1 MVDVDNR
8 QKGPCAGEMKGIATL
23 MTQVWERLFIGG
35 MDDAEALADANPLV
49 GIATVITVCRE
60 TVRARAEGV
69 NYLHFPVPES
79 RPLPVGRF
87 DGIIDAL
94 WENIRWGKVLIH
106 SFAGASRAPIM
117 AAAWM
122 TVVGCKNID
131 AALADIGKM
140 RPVEPSP
147 VLLRSVKRAL
157 K

>member
-1 MVDVDNR
+1 
-8 QKGPCAGEMKGIATL
+8 

-35 MDDAEALADANPLV
+35 IADAEAITESNPF

-60 TVRARAEGV
+60 TVLAKAEGV

-94 WENIRWGKVLIH
+94 SENIRWGKVLVH
-106 SFAGASRAPIM
+106 SLAGANRAPVL

-122 TVVGCKNID
+122 HVVGCKDID
-131 AALADIGKM
+131 TALTDIGRL

-147 VLLRSVKRAL
+147 ALLRSVKRAL
-157 K
+157 G

>member
-1 MVDVDNR
+1 M
-8 QKGPCAGEMKGIATL
+8 

-35 MDDAEALADANPLV
+35 IADAEALARSNPF
-49 GIATVITVCRE
+49 GITTVITVCRE
-60 TVRARAEGV
+60 TVPARAEGI

-94 WENIRWGKVLIH
+94 WENVRWGRVLVH
-106 SFAGASRAPIM
+106 SLTGLNRAPIV

-122 TVVGCKNID
+122 HVVGCKDID
-131 AALADIGKM
+131 AALTDIGKM

-147 VLLRSVKRAL
+147 ALLRSVKRAL
-157 K
+157 G

>member
-1 MVDVDNR
+1 MVT
-8 QKGPCAGEMKGIATL
+8 K
-23 MTQVWERLFIGG
+23 VWERLYIGG
-35 MDDAEALADANPLV
+35 MDDTGELTDANTL

-60 TVRARAEGV
+60 AVRARAEGV
-69 NYLHFPVPES
+69 NYLHFPVQEF

-87 DGIIDAL
+87 DGIIDAT

-106 SFAGASRAPIM
+106 SLAGANRAPII
-117 AAAWM
+117 AAAWIHA
-122 TVVGCKNID
+122 VGCKHID

-140 RPVEPSP
+140 RPVKPSP

>member
-1 MVDVDNR
+1 MV
-8 QKGPCAGEMKGIATL
+8 
-23 MTQVWERLFIGG
+23 TQVWERLFIGG
-35 MDDAEALADANPLV
+35 MADAEALSDDNPLD
-49 GIATVITVCRE
+49 ITTVITVCRE

-69 NYLHFPVPES
+69 NYLQFPVPES

-94 WENIRWGKVLIH
+94 WESIRWGKVLVN
-106 SFAGASRAPIM
+106 SLAGANRAPVL

-122 TVVGCKNID
+122 HVVGCKNID
-131 AALADIGKM
+131 AAFVDIRKM
-140 RPVEPSP
+140 HPVEPSP

>member
-1 MVDVDNR
+1 MV
-8 QKGPCAGEMKGIATL
+8 
-23 MTQVWERLFIGG
+23 TQVWERLFIGG
-35 MDDAEALADANPLV
+35 MADAEALSDDNPLD
-49 GIATVITVCRE
+49 IATVITVCRE

-69 NYLHFPVPES
+69 NYLQFPVPES

-94 WENIRWGKVLIH
+94 WENIRWGKVLVH
-106 SFAGASRAPIM
+106 SLAGANRAPVL

-122 TVVGCKNID
+122 HVVGCKNID
-131 AALADIGKM
+131 AALVDIRRM